1 MRDAAELPRRAK
13 FLGST
18 DAPVHDE
25 DRRSG
30 ILDTPGIALGEE
42 VEAPA
47 GGERRGHPRLL
58 EYAALV
64 AAGFIGWVLCSP
76 ILPIPPDKH
85 LRAVAIALIETA
97 IIAGLGCLAARRLE
111 FAPTATRRRWG
122 GGDAQAGLR
131 AVVFAG
137 IAAGVVSVGGTE
149 LVGTI
154 IVKMLWSPAAAAAH
168 PGAKQA
174 GKEVVGL
181 LKTHPLA
188 VGVGFPII
196 EELHFRLLI
205 VTALA
210 WLAAKL
216 MRGPAVWWT
225 AIAIQALLFGAMH
238 ALSGESPLWWEPR
251 SVQVMLDPRIVAGV
265 VLGYAYWRWGLESSL
280 IAHVLTNISV
290 LLLALIRGH

>member
-1 MRDAAELPRRAK
+1 MEQEERALNIFNIAPGDKLERPAPAE
-13 FLGST
+13 
-18 DAPVHDE
+18 
-25 DRRSG
+25 RRSH
-30 ILDTPGIALGEE
+30 L
-42 VEAPA
+42 
-47 GGERRGHPRLL
+47 RLW
-58 EYAALV
+58 EYGALV
-64 AAGFIGWVLCSP
+64 MAGFVGWTLCSP

-85 LRAVAIALIETA
+85 LRAVTIALIETA
-97 IIAGLGCLAARRLE
+97 IVAGLGCLAARRLD
-111 FAPTATRRRWG
+111 FAPTATRRRWAA
-122 GGDAQAGLR
+122 GDAEAGLR
-131 AVVFAG
+131 TVMFAG

-154 IVKMLWSPAAAAAH
+154 IVKLLWSPAAAAAH
-168 PGAKQA
+168 ASAKQA
-174 GKEVVGL
+174 GREVVGL

-196 EELHFRLLI
+196 EELHFRLLV

-225 AIAIQALLFGAMH
+225 AIVIQALMFGAMH

-251 SVQVMLDPRIVAGV
+251 SVQVMLDPRIVAGA
-265 VLGYAYWRWGLESSL
+265 VLGYAYWRWGVESSL
-280 IAHVLTNISV
+280 IAHILTNLSV